1 MSARI
6 LVVDDTP
13 VNVRLLEAK
22 LTAEYF
28 DVLTAHDGPS
38 ALEVAEREVPDVI
51 LLDVMMP
58 GMDGFEVCRRLRE
71 NPALGHIPVVMITA
85 LTDVSDRVRGLEAGA
100 DDFLS
105 KPVNDIALF
114 ARVRS
119 LVRLKTLMDEL
130 RARQAAAGVSVDDR
144 IQMGAMDDLEGA
156 RVLLVDGQKQ
166 HGQRVS
172 DKLRAAGYDVTLS
185 QTLPEAQQQSFVA
198 PYFDLIIAGIEVA
211 GEDGLRF
218 CSQLRSHEETRH
230 IPILLVLDD
239 MDLPRLAK
247 GLDLGVTDY
256 LFKPVD
262 NNELLA
268 RVRTQVRRTHYHNRL
283 RSMLDQGMSM
293 AYTDSLTG
301 TYNRRYMNSYL
312 ERKLPEI
319 KETGKPL
326 ALLIFDIDHFKEVN
340 DTHGHGV
347 GDKILREVC
356 RRVSDNVRDFDLLS
370 RFGGEEFVLIM
381 PNTTTEQAM
390 SIAERLREQIGCFA
404 VEIDEEVGEQTV
416 TVSIGVSVTID
427 PNTKPSTLLEEADH
441 ALYEAK
447 RGGRNR
453 VVMSETVAG

>member
-28 DVLTAHDGPS
+28 DVLTASDGPT
-38 ALEVAEREVPDVI
+38 ALEIAESEVPDVI

-71 NPALGHIPVVMITA
+71 NPALGHIPVVMVTA

-130 RARQAAAGVSVDDR
+130 RARQAAAGLSVDDR
-144 IQMGAMDDLEGA
+144 IQMGTKEDLNEA
-156 RVLLVDGQKQ
+156 HILVVDGQPQ
-166 HGQRVS
+166 HGQRLCGQ
-172 DKLRAAGYDVTLS
+172 LREEGYEVTLS
-185 QTLPEAQQQSFVA
+185 QSLQDAQQQCSVA
-198 PYFDLIIAGIEVA
+198 PFFDLILVGIEVA

-256 LFKPVD
+256 LFKPID

-268 RVRTQVRRTHYHNRL
+268 RVRTQVRRRHYHNRL

-301 TYNRRYMNSYL
+301 VYNRRYMDSYL
-312 ERKLPEI
+312 TRKLPEI
-319 KETGKPL
+319 RETGKPL
-326 ALLIFDIDHFKEVN
+326 ALLIFDIDRFKEVN
-340 DTHGHGV
+340 DTHGHAV
-347 GDKILREVC
+347 GDMILCEVC
-356 RRVSDNVRDFDLLS
+356 RRVEENVRDFDLLS
-370 RFGGEEFVLIM
+370 RYGGEEFVLVM
-381 PNTTTEQAM
+381 PDTTAEQALN
-390 SIAERLREQIGCFA
+390 IAERLRERIGSFA
-404 VEIDEEVGEQTV
+404 VDINEQVGALTV
-416 TVSIGVSVTID
+416 SVSIGVSVTSD
-427 PNTKPSTLLEEADH
+427 PTAKPETLLEEADH

-447 RGGRNR
+447 RGGRDR
-453 VVMSETVAG
+453 VVMSEAVAG

>member
-28 DVLTAHDGPS
+28 DVLTANDGPS
-38 ALEVAEREVPDVI
+38 ALEVAEREIPDVI

-105 KPVNDIALF
+105 KPVNDVALF

-144 IQMGAMDDLEGA
+144 IQMGAKEDLEGA
-156 RVLLVDGQKQ
+156 SILLVDGQKQ

-172 DKLRAAGYDVTLS
+172 DKLRAAGYEVTLS
-185 QTLPEAQQQSFVA
+185 QSLQDAQQKSFVE
-198 PYFDLIIAGIEVA
+198 PYFDLIVVGIEVA

-247 GLDLGVTDY
+247 GLELGVTDY
-256 LFKPVD
+256 LFKPID

-268 RVRTQVRRTHYHNRL
+268 RVRTQVRRRIYHKSL

-301 TYNRRYMNSYL
+301 TYNRLYMNSYL

-319 KETGKPL
+319 RETGKPL

-340 DTHGHGV
+340 DTHGHAV

-356 RRVSDNVRDFDLLS
+356 QRVSDNVRDFDLLA
-370 RFGGEEFVLIM
+370 RYGGEEFVLIM
-381 PNTTTEQAM
+381 PNTTADQAM
-390 SIAERLREQIGCFA
+390 NIAERLRDQIGNLA
-404 VEIDEEVGEQTV
+404 VDINEEIGALTV
-416 TVSIGVSVTID
+416 SVSIGVSVTTN
-427 PNTKPSTLLEEADH
+427 PNTQCSKLLEEADH

-447 RGGRNR
+447 RGGRDR
-453 VVMSETVAG
+453 VVMSEAVAG